1 MESVQG
7 DRLGDGSRPGKR
19 TDRKKGSQRDS
30 DRETKR

>member
-7 DRLGDGSRPGKR
+7 DRLGDGSQPGKR